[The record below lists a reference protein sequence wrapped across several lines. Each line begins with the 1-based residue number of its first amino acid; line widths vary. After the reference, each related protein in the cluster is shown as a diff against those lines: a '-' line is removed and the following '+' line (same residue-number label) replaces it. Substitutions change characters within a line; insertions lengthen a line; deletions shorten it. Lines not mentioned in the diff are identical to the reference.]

1 MIRLNILVEGI
12 TEEIFVNEVLAE
24 HLGDFQV
31 YTFASR
37 ITTNKAKGI
46 KGGLGSYVKVKNDI
60 NRWLSQDKN
69 QDVRFTTMFDLY
81 ALPNDF
87 PAFEQINQLS
97 DGYRIVDLLEIAFAN
112 DINDSRFIP
121 YIQLHEFEAL
131 IFTNLEELYKS
142 SPENDQYK
150 KGIDR
155 LLEECSSYNS
165 PESINQGA
173 TTAPSKRLAE
183 VIPNY
188 KKLKVDLAPQLVKRI
203 GLAKIREKCPHFNQW
218 ITQLENLRI

>member
-131 IFTNLEELYKS
+131 IFTNLEELYKT
-142 SPENDQYK
+142 
-150 KGIDR
+150 ILR
-155 LLEECSSYNS
+155 
-165 PESINQGA
+165 
-173 TTAPSKRLAE
+173 TA
-183 VIPNY
+183 
-188 KKLKVDLAPQLVKRI
+188 LKP
-203 GLAKIREKCPHFNQW
+203 C
-218 ITQLENLRI
+218 ITDPV